1 MSPLTLTLSHE
12 GRGETTDAPSFDTL
26 KGTSRRNRSFRL
38 PSFGERG
45 REEQVVQTPLPLRE
59 SREEKIV

>member
-26 KGTSRRNRSFRL
+26 KGTSRRNTSFRL
-38 PSFGERG
+38 PSLDGRG
-45 REEQVVQTPLPLRE
+45 RGRV
-59 SREEKIV
+59 KIRRWG